1 MPGSRLVPVLLGLF
15 GAVVLAAPLV
25 LGLGV
30 FPGAAP
36 PDSITDSGDTINRVY
51 WVVFIMAAI
60 VFLAIELTLILFIYR
75 FQRSRGGH
83 EHDLEGPQIH
93 GNTRIEMIWTAIP
106 AVLLLGLAIFTFSQ
120 VPAVQA
126 NPGAGEEVVR
136 VEVIAHQFYW
146 EYRYANGALSFDDLY
161 VPVGQPVQLV
171 IRSADVDHS
180 WWAPQL
186 TGKRDAIPGKTN
198 TLNFT
203 ANKPG
208 EFDSGVCGEFCGI
221 QHAHMTFQVHVV
233 SATDYAAW
241 LADNAP
247 GTDPEA
253 VGKDEWTASCA
264 KCHGVDGEGGI
275 GPKIA
280 GNATLTDPK
289 ALKTL
294 LYNGQDTAAN
304 DNYMPPT
311 GKGWTD
317 AQIAAL
323 IAYVKSN
330 PTLAGSSGGR

>member
-25 LGLGV
+25 LAFGGIPGV
-30 FPGAAP
+30 AP

-51 WVVFIMAAI
+51 WVVFVMAAV
-60 VFLAIELTLILFIYR
+60 VFLVIELLLLWFILR
-75 FQRSRGGH
+75 FRHRGEDH
-83 EHDLEGPQIH
+83 TAEGPQIH
-93 GNTRIEMIWTAIP
+93 GNTRIEVIWTAIP
-106 AVLLLGLAIFTFSQ
+106 AIALLVLAIFTFSQ
-120 VPAVQA
+120 VPDVQA
-126 NPGAGEEVVR
+126 NPSAGEEVVK

-146 EYRYANGALSFDDLY
+146 EYRYENGALSFDDLY
-161 VPVGQPVQLV
+161 VPVGKPVQLV

-203 ANKPG
+203 ANETG

-233 SATDYAAW
+233 SEGDYAAW
-241 LADNAP
+241 LEDNAP
-247 GTDPEA
+247 GADEEA

-264 KCHGVDGEGGI
+264 KCHGLDGQGGI

-294 LYNGQDTAAN
+294 LYNGQDTDTN
-304 DNYMPPT
+304 DSYMPPT

-317 AQIAAL
+317 EQIAAL
-323 IAYVKSN
+323 VAYVKSN
-330 PTLAGSSGGR
+330 QTLSGSTGGR